1 MIEKIKNLKNN
12 KSLVKILKLS
22 LMLFIVGSI
31 CGLIVSVVNAVTTP
45 IIEKTETKALTEMFE
60 KLGVYNYQSVYET
73 ENLKFNESIEEVYIG
88 ENSDK
93 ETVYA
98 FKVVITSNYV
108 RKVSTIVV
116 INQQTLEIENIKVTS
131 KASKYSLNEE
141 IAIDVD
147 LIGAK
152 LDDLDQKFSEVLS
165 SNLYFSVRNSIE
177 ISYEQFF
184 MITGGLNDEEQE

>member
-12 KSLVKILKLS
+12 KSLIKIFKLS
-22 LMLFIVGSI
+22 LMLFVVGSI

-45 IIEKTETKALTEMFE
+45 IIEKTETQALTEMFE
-60 KLGVYNYQSVYET
+60 ELGVYNYQSVYET
-73 ENLKFNESIEEVYIG
+73 EILKFNESIEEVYIG

-93 ETVYA
+93 EAVYA
-98 FKVVITSNYV
+98 FKVVINSNYV

-116 INQQTLEIENIKVTS
+116 INKESLEIENIKVTS

-152 LDDLDQKFSEVLS
+152 IEDLDQKFSEVLS

-184 MITGGLNDEEQE
+184 MITGGLNDEE

>member
-1 MIEKIKNLKNN
+1 MIEKIKNLNNN
-12 KSLVKILKLS
+12 KSLIKILKLS
-22 LMLFIVGSI
+22 LMLFVVGSI

-60 KLGVYNYQSVYET
+60 ELGVYNYQSVYET
-73 ENLKFNESIEEVYIG
+73 ESLKFNESIEEVYIG

-93 ETVYA
+93 EAVYA
-98 FKVVITSNYV
+98 FKVVINSNYV

-116 INQQTLEIENIKVTS
+116 INKESLEIENIKVTS

-152 LDDLDQKFSEVLS
+152 IEDLDQKFSEVLS

>member
-12 KSLVKILKLS
+12 KSLIKIFKLS
-22 LMLFIVGSI
+22 LMLFVVGSI

-45 IIEKTETKALTEMFE
+45 IIEKTETQALTEMFE
-60 KLGVYNYQSVYET
+60 ELGVYNYQSIYET
-73 ENLKFNESIEEVYIG
+73 EILKFNESIEEVYIG

-93 ETVYA
+93 EAVYA
-98 FKVVITSNYV
+98 FKVVINSNYV

-116 INQQTLEIENIKVTS
+116 INKESLEIENIKVTS

-152 LDDLDQKFSEVLS
+152 IEDLDQKFSEVLS

>member
-1 MIEKIKNLKNN
+1 MIEKIKNLNNN
-12 KSLVKILKLS
+12 KSLIKILKLS
-22 LMLFIVGSI
+22 LMLFVVGSI

-60 KLGVYNYQSVYET
+60 ELGVYNYQSVYET
-73 ENLKFNESIEEVYIG
+73 ESLKFNESIEEVYIG

-93 ETVYA
+93 EAVYA
-98 FKVVITSNYV
+98 FKVVINSNYV

-116 INQQTLEIENIKVTS
+116 INKESLEIENIKVTS

-152 LDDLDQKFSEVLS
+152 IEDLDQKFSEVLS

-184 MITGGLNDEEQE
+184 MITGGLNDEE

>member
-12 KSLVKILKLS
+12 KSLIKILKLS
-22 LMLFIVGSI
+22 LMLFVVGSI

-60 KLGVYNYQSVYET
+60 ELGVYNYQSVYET

-88 ENSDK
+88 ENSNK
-93 ETVYA
+93 EAVYA
-98 FKVVITSNYV
+98 FKVVINSNYV

-116 INQQTLEIENIKVTS
+116 INKESLEIENIKVTS